1 MHKKSLLRFQQNLIY
16 DSHIDTLRWF
26 SSDFL
31 WHWPRVIVELSETML
46 KWRVGRHISWSR
58 DCLRSAAMETRLEGL
73 ARWCVRD
80 CLRSAAMETRLEG
93 LARWCVCCYQR
104 AGGVSGAGLVRRV
117 SLCGDKTFTS
127 RLVSPAAVD
136 QVVTGWSLSADT
148 HTHTHTHT
156 HTSRSVCVSDKVS
169 HTVHYLH
176 WRVWAVHSTSLSVQ
190 SNHGGSAFAR
200 LIFSLLY
207 SLN

>member
-1 MHKKSLLRFQQNLIY
+1 MIFPESLQTDKQANKQNNKISLCICMIKMYWNDPKLSDTGPGSLL
-16 DSHIDTLRWF
+16 SSLRRCWN
-26 SSDFL
+26 DVL
-31 WHWPRVIVELSETML
+31 D
-46 KWRVGRHISWSR
+46 RHISWSR

-127 RLVSPAAVD
+127 RLVSPASVD

-148 HTHTHTHT
+148 HTHTHVLLG
-156 HTSRSVCVSDKVS
+156 VC
-169 HTVHYLH
+169 L
-176 WRVWAVHSTSLSVQ
+176 W
-190 SNHGGSAFAR
+190 
-200 LIFSLLY
+200 
-207 SLN
+207 